1 MWSRT
6 SFRGRSYLIYSPL
19 SSFDSAFHASTRT
32 EARKFFVGGN
42 WKCNG
47 SVQQAADLVSMLN
60 QSSLSQDTE
69 VVVCPS
75 QVHLQSVRSSVRSDV
90 GVGAQDCW
98 TKGNG
103 AFTGETSADMLV
115 DMGVKWVIVGH
126 SERRGKG
133 ESDAD
138 VAAKA
143 KYALDKGLSVIAC
156 CGEPLEAREAGT
168 TNDFVFPQ
176 IKAYADAFT
185 AEDWKKVVIAYEPIW
200 AIGTGLTATPEQAQ
214 ETHAAIREYLGQI
227 AGASVAEETRILY
240 GGSASGATAPGL
252 SEKPDIDG
260 FLVGGASLKPEF
272 ADIVNCQGSTKSLKP
287 VNIGINGF
295 GRIGRLVMR
304 AAQNDPMVNIVAIN
318 DPFIPLDYMEYMMQ
332 YDTTHGEYPGTVNV
346 HDDSHIAL
354 DGKPI
359 KVFGEMDPSK
369 IAWGDAGADYVV
381 ESTGV
386 FTTLEKAGLHKA
398 GGAKKV
404 VISAPSADAPM
415 FVMGVNQEKYD
426 SAMDIVSNASCT
438 TNCLAP
444 LAKVINDEFGM
455 KEGLMTTVHA
465 VTATQQTVDGPSQK
479 DWRGGRAACY
489 NIIPS
494 STGAAKAVGKVIP
507 ELNGK
512 LTGMSFRVPTIDVSV
527 VDLTC
532 RLEKGASYDVICA
545 AIKAASEGEMKGIM
559 GYTNEDIV
567 SSDLIG
573 DSQSSVFDEKA
584 GIALTEDFVKLVSWY
599 DNEAGY
605 SNRVLDLITHME
617 SQK

>member
-1 MWSRT
+1 M
-6 SFRGRSYLIYSPL
+6 L
-19 SSFDSAFHASTRT
+19 SNSARVAVAQSAKAGARAFHASSKV

-47 SVQQAADLVSMLN
+47 SV
-60 QSSLSQDTE
+60 
-69 VVVCPS
+69 S
-75 QVHLQSVRSSVRSDV
+75 QVYLQGVQEKLRGDV

-98 TKGNG
+98 IQGNG
-103 AFTGETSADMLV
+103 AFTGETSADMLS
-115 DMGVKWVIVGH
+115 DMGVGWVVIGH

-133 ESDAD
+133 ESNEEIAK
-138 VAAKA
+138 KA
-143 KYALDKGLSVIAC
+143 KYALDKGLSIMAC

-168 TNDFVFPQ
+168 TNEYVFPQ
-176 IKAYADAFT
+176 IKAYADVFT
-185 AEDWKKVVIAYEPIW
+185 KEDWKKVVVAYEPIW

-214 ETHAAIREYLGQI
+214 DTHAAIRQYIGEI
-227 AGASVAEETRILY
+227 AGAEVAEDTRILY

-252 SEKPDIDG
+252 SVKPDIDG

-272 ADIVNCQGSTKSLKP
+272 ADIINCNGAEKSLKP

-304 AAQNDPMVNIVAIN
+304 AAKDDPMVNIVAVN
-318 DPFIPLDYMEYMMQ
+318 DPFIPVAYMEYMFQ
-332 YDTTHGEYPGTVNV
+332 YDTIHGPYTGTVHKTGDNELT
-346 HDDSHIAL
+346 I
-354 DGKPI
+354 DGKPLT
-359 KVFGEMDPSK
+359 VFGEMDPSK
-369 IAWGDAGADYVV
+369 IQWGSAGADYVV

-386 FTTLEKAGLHKA
+386 FTTREKASLHQV

-404 VISAPSADAPM
+404 VISAPSPDADM
-415 FVMGVNQEKYD
+415 FVMGVNNELYEGH
-426 SAMDIVSNASCT
+426 MDIVSNASCT

-444 LAKVINDEFGM
+444 LAKVINDEFGL

-512 LTGMSFRVPTIDVSV
+512 LTGMSFRVPTANVSV
-527 VDLTC
+527 VDLTA
-532 RLEKGASYDVICA
+532 RLDRGASYETICA
-545 AIKAASEGEMKGIM
+545 AIKDASEGPMKGIL
-559 GYTNEDIV
+559 GYQDKDVV
-567 SSDLIG
+567 SSDFIG
-573 DSQSSVFDEKA
+573 NSHSSIFDQKA
-584 GIALTEDFVKLVSWY
+584 GIALTDDF
-599 DNEAGY
+599 
-605 SNRVLDLITHME
+605 
-617 SQK
+617 

>member
-1 MWSRT
+1 MLVSTRIVFT
-6 SFRGRSYLIYSPL
+6 SARRISAR
-19 SSFDSAFHASTRT
+19 AFHASSRA

-47 SVQQAADLVSMLN
+47 SVTQATELVSMLN
-60 QSSLSQDTE
+60 QSSLSTNTE

-75 QVHLQSVRSSVRSDV
+75 QVHLLKVKEGLRADV
-90 GVGAQDCW
+90 AVGAQDCW
-98 TKGNG
+98 VKGNG
-103 AFTGETSADMLV
+103 AFTGETSADMLT
-115 DMGVKWVIVGH
+115 DMGVQWVLVGH
-126 SERRGKG
+126 SERREKG
-133 ESDAD
+133 ESDVE
-138 VAAKA
+138 VATKA

-156 CGEPLEAREAGT
+156 CGEPLANREAGT

-176 IKAYADAFT
+176 IKAYVDT
-185 AEDWKKVVIAYEPIW
+185 LSKEDWSRVVIAYEPIW

-214 ETHAAIREYLGQI
+214 ETHQAIRQYLGQI
-227 AGASVAEETRILY
+227 AGADIAENTRILY
-240 GGSASGATAPGL
+240 GGSANAKNAPEL
-252 SEKPDIDG
+252 SAKPDIDG

-272 ADIVNCQGSTKSLKP
+272 ADIINCQDSVKTLKP

-304 AAQNDPMVNIVAIN
+304 AAHGDPMVNIVAVN
-318 DPFIPLDYMEYMMQ
+318 DPFIPTNYMEYMLSF
-332 YDTTHGEYPGTVNV
+332 DSTHGKFPGEVAMLNDKSISV
-346 HDDSHIAL
+346 S
-354 DGKPI
+354 GKPI
-359 KVFGEMDPSK
+359 HVFGERDPSN
-369 IAWGDAGADYVV
+369 IDWASAGAEYVV

-386 FTTLEKAGLHKA
+386 FTTMEKAGAHMK

-404 VISAPSADAPM
+404 IISAPSADAPM
-415 FVMGVNQEKYD
+415 FVMGVNNDSYD
-426 SAMDIVSNASCT
+426 PSMNIVSNASCT

-444 LAKVINDEFGM
+444 LAKVVNDTFGL

-512 LTGMSFRVPTIDVSV
+512 LTGMSFRVPTVNVSV

-532 RLEKGASYDVICA
+532 RLSKGASYEEICA
-545 AIKAASEGEMKGIM
+545 AVKAASEGKMKGIM
-559 GYTNEDIV
+559 GYTDEDLV
-567 SSDLIG
+567 SSDMIG
-573 DSQSSVFDEKA
+573 NTHSSIFDQKA
-584 GIALTEDFVKLVSWY
+584 GIALTKDFVKLVSWY

-605 SNRVLDLITHME
+605 STRVLDLISHMD
-617 SQK
+617 SKK

>member
-415 FVMGVNQEKYD
+415 FVMGVNQEKYE
-426 SAMDIVSNASCT
+426 SSMDIVSNASCT

-444 LAKVINDEFGM
+444 LAKIVNNEFGL

-507 ELNGK
+507 DLNGK

-532 RLEKGASYDVICA
+532 RLEKGASYEDICA
-545 AIKAASEGEMKGIM
+545 AIKAASEGPMAGIL
-559 GYTNEDIV
+559 GYTDKDIV

-573 DSQSSVFDEKA
+573 NKLSSMFDQKA
-584 GIALTEDFVKLVSWY
+584 GIDNVLVS
-599 DNEAGY
+599 
-605 SNRVLDLITHME
+605 V
-617 SQK
+617 SQDT

>member
-1 MWSRT
+1 MISGTARA
-6 SFRGRSYLIYSPL
+6 LA
-19 SSFDSAFHASTRT
+19 SSASNASKRAFHASARSD
-32 EARKFFVGGN
+32 ARKFFVGGN

-47 SVQQAADLVSMLN
+47 SVQQVNDLVSMLN
-60 QSSLSQDTE
+60 QSTLSTDTE

-75 QVHLQSVRSSVRSDV
+75 QVYVQGVSEKLRKDI

-98 TKGNG
+98 VQGNG
-103 AFTGETSADMLV
+103 AFTGETSADMLA
-115 DMGVKWVIVGH
+115 DMGVGWVVIGH

-133 ESDAD
+133 EAD
-138 VAAKA
+138 EEVARKA
-143 KYALDKGLSVIAC
+143 KYALDKGLKVIAC
-156 CGEPLEAREAGT
+156 CGEPLESREAGT

-176 IKAYADAFT
+176 IKAYADVFSK
-185 AEDWKKVVIAYEPIW
+185 EDWANVVIAYEPIW

-214 ETHAAIREYLGQI
+214 DTHADIRQYLGEV
-227 AGASVAEETRILY
+227 AGADVAESTRILY
-240 GGSASGATAPGL
+240 GGSATGATAPGL
-252 SEKPDIDG
+252 SAKPDIDG

-272 ADIVNCQGSTKSLKP
+272 ADIVNCQGGETSLKP

-304 AAQNDPMVNIVAIN
+304 AAQNDPMVNIVSVN
-318 DPFIPLDYMEYMMQ
+318 DPFIPVNYMEYMLQ
-332 YDTTHGEYPGTVNV
+332 YDTVHGEYPGTVKQTG
-346 HDDSHIAL
+346 DDTLSI
-354 DGKPI
+354 DGKDV

-369 IAWGDAGADYVV
+369 IQWGSVGADYVI

-386 FTTLEKAGLHKA
+386 FTSTEKASMHMK

-404 VISAPSADAPM
+404 VISAPSGDAPM
-415 FVMGVNQEKYD
+415 FVMGVNQEKYE
-426 SAMDIVSNASCT
+426 SSMDVVSNASCT

-444 LAKVINDEFGM
+444 LAKVINDEFGL

-512 LTGMSFRVPTIDVSV
+512 LTGMSFRVPTANVSV
-527 VDLTC
+527 VDLTA
-532 RLEKGASYDVICA
+532 RLDKGASYETICA
-545 AIKAASEGEMKGIM
+545 AIKEASEGKMKGIL
-559 GYTNEDIV
+559 GYQDKDIV
-567 SSDLIG
+567 SSDFIS
-573 DSQSSVFDEKA
+573 DRHSSIFDEKA
-584 GIALTEDFVKLVSWY
+584 GIALTDDFVKLVSWY
-599 DNEAGY
+599 DNECGY
-605 SNRVLDLITHME
+605 SNRVLDLIKHMDV
-617 SQK
+617 SK

>member
-415 FVMGVNQEKYD
+415 FVMGVNQEKYE
-426 SAMDIVSNASCT
+426 SSMDIVSNASCT

-444 LAKVINDEFGM
+444 LAKIVNNEFGL

-507 ELNGK
+507 DLNGK

-532 RLEKGASYDVICA
+532 RLEKGASYEDICA
-545 AIKAASEGEMKGIM
+545 AIKAASEGPMAGIL
-559 GYTNEDIV
+559 GYTDKDIV

-573 DSQSSVFDEKA
+573 NKLSSMFDQKA
-584 GIALTEDFVKLVSWY
+584 GIALTDDFVKLVSWY

-605 SNRVLDLITHME
+605 SNRVLDLIKHME
-617 SQK
+617 KTS